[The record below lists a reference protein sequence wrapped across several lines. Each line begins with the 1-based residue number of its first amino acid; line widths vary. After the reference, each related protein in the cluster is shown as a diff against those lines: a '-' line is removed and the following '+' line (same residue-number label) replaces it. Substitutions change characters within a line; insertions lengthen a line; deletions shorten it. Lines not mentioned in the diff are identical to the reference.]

1 MNKRKSARRGR
12 KAVRQHRL
20 SMIGICT
27 VLLLLTVVLGIESI
41 SLNAKNREY
50 QTAETELEAKLEEA
64 QAKSD
69 ELEDLEEYVGSDE
82 YIAEVAKDKLGLAHE
97 NEILFEPEP

>member
-1 MNKRKSARRGR
+1 MRRSK

-27 VLLLLTVVLGIESI
+27 VLLLLTVVLGIESV

-50 QTAETELEAKLEEA
+50 QAAERELEAKLEEA